1 MLTDPRINNQLINYI
16 REHEVLETAIL
27 QNDPFHIL
35 TLHKEY
41 KLKCFLTNQ
50 QWLEYELA
58 QIINKD

>member
-1 MLTDPRINNQLINYI
+1 MLTDSRINNQIINFLWEY
-16 REHEVLETAIL
+16 EVLESAIL

-41 KLKCFLTNQ
+41 KLKCILTNK

-58 QIINKD
+58 QIINKE